1 MPWKKTSFRLE
12 ANIVIYRDYQDFVND
27 YFLSELLQKI
37 SVSDPGK
44 INFEDWHNILQREL
58 A

>member
-1 MPWKKTSFRLE
+1 MPWKKTPFRLE
-12 ANIVIYRDYQDFVND
+12 PNIVIYRDYQDFVND